1 MKEDLYDDLIE
12 EKEEKTD
19 YREVFF
25 KYLIRWPWFVASVV
39 VCLSIASLYLRYTT
53 PVYNISASIIIKDE
67 KKGGNI
73 GGMSALEDFGL
84 ISSSKNIDNEI
95 EIIRSKSLIKD
106 VVTEL
111 NLNISYWRKD
121 NIRSIETYPLSPI
134 QVSLEPQEA
143 AKLKSPLE
151 IELSM
156 LPGGKVDVQTT
167 IAEKPYTAHFDQLP
181 ATLPTSAGTLHFSQG
196 NDSTPVTEP
205 VLLTV
210 TVAPPLQTAKAY
222 TRALSVE
229 PSSKTTSIALISFK
243 NTNKQRGE
251 DFINKLIDVYNRD
264 ANDDKNEVA
273 EKTAQ
278 FINDRILLIN
288 QELGHTE
295 QELETF
301 KRNAGLTDLS
311 SDAQLTLVTSSEY
324 DKRQVE
330 NETQI
335 NLIDYLNE
343 YLTTNKEAVN
353 AVLPA
358 NVGLTNTSLSAMINE
373 YNERVLE
380 RNRLLR
386 NSSESNPAIRRLQDI
401 LIDMKASLRTTLN
414 SVRKGLLI
422 TKSDLEQQSN
432 RFNRRISNAPLQERQ
447 LVSISRQ
454 QEIKA
459 GLYLMLLQKREENAI
474 TLAATTN
481 NSKIIDDA
489 LADEAPISP
498 KNKMIYLIALLFGIS
513 LPAAAIYLVALFQYK
528 IEGRADVEKLTT
540 VPIVGN
546 VPIATKLEGSI
557 AVRENQN
564 DLMNEIFRS
573 IRTNLQFILG
583 EDKKVIM
590 VTSTISG
597 EGKTFVASNLAISF
611 ALLGK
616 RVVIMG
622 LDIRKPGLNK
632 AFSLSHKEA
641 GITQYLAHPRT
652 TDLFSLLQP
661 SDITPNLSLLP
672 GGVVPPNPTELL
684 AMDALVDAIELLKQR
699 FDYVILDTAPVG
711 MVTDTFLIGRVADI
725 SVYICRADYTQKMD
739 YKLIEELHKGNKLPH
754 LYTIINGLDMKK
766 KRYGYGY
773 GYGRY
778 YGYGYGKNK
787 D

>member
-1 MKEDLYDDLIE
+1 MKEDLYEDLYE
-12 EKEEKTD
+12 EKEEKID

-25 KYLIRWPWFVASVV
+25 KYLIRWPWFVVSVV
-39 VCLSIASLYLRYTT
+39 LFLGIAVLYLRYTT
-53 PVYNISASIIIKDE
+53 PVYNISASVIIKDD
-67 KKGGNI
+67 KKGGSN

-111 NLNISYWRKD
+111 NLHISYWRKG
-121 NIRSIETYPLSPI
+121 NIHSVETYPLSPI
-134 QVSLEPQEA
+134 RVDLATKEA
-143 AKLKSPLE
+143 AKLKDPLS
-151 IELSM
+151 IELSV
-156 LPGGKVDVQTT
+156 LPGGKVVVQTT
-167 IAEKPYTAHFDQLP
+167 IDEKPYTAHFDQLP
-181 ATLPTSAGTLHFSQG
+181 AALPTSAGILHFSQG
-196 NDSTPVTEP
+196 NDSTAVTEP
-205 VLLTV
+205 LLFTV
-210 TVAPPLQTAKAY
+210 TVASPLQVAKAY
-222 TRALSVE
+222 TQALTVE
-229 PSSKTTSIALISFK
+229 PSSKTTSIALLSLQ

-311 SDAQLTLVTSSEY
+311 SDAQLTLTTFSEY
-324 DKRQVE
+324 DKKRVE

-335 NLIDYLNE
+335 NLIGYLSDYLAA
-343 YLTTNKEAVN
+343 NKEATN
-353 AVLPA
+353 IVLPA
-358 NVGLTNTSLSAMINE
+358 NVGLTDTSLSAMINQ

-380 RNRLLR
+380 CNRLLR
-386 NSSESNPAIRRLQDI
+386 NSSESNPAISRLQAT
-401 LIDMKASLRTTLN
+401 LIDMKAGLRTTLN

-422 TKSDLEQQSN
+422 TQSGLKQQSN
-432 RFNRRISNAPLQERQ
+432 RFNRRISNAPSQERQ

-489 LADEAPISP
+489 LADEVPISP
-498 KNKMIYLIALLFGIS
+498 KDNMIYLIALVLGIS
-513 LPAAAIYLVALFQYK
+513 LPTAAIYVASLFQYK
-528 IEGRADVEKLTT
+528 IEGRADVEKITT

-546 VPIATKLEGSI
+546 VPVAANIEGSI
-557 AVRENQN
+557 AVHENQN
-564 DLMNEIFRS
+564 DLMTETFRA
-573 IRTNLQFILG
+573 IRTDIQFVLG
-583 EDKKVIM
+583 EGKKVIL
-590 VTSTISG
+590 VTSTTSG

-616 RVVIMG
+616 KVVIVG

-632 AFSLSHKEA
+632 AFSLSYKEI
-641 GITQYLAHPRT
+641 GITQYLAHPRS
-652 TDLFSLLQP
+652 TDLMSLLQP
-661 SDITPNLSLLP
+661 SGITPNLTLLP
-672 GGVVPPNPTELL
+672 GGTIPPNPTELL
-684 AMDALVDAIELLKQR
+684 ALDALVDAIELLKQR

-711 MVTDTFLIGRVADI
+711 MVTDTLLIGRVADA

-739 YKLIEELHKGNKLPH
+739 YKLINELQKGNKLPH
-754 LYTIINGLDMKK
+754 LCTIINGLDMKK
-766 KRYGYGY
+766 KKYGYGY
-773 GYGRY
+773 GYARN
-778 YGYGYGKNK
+778 YGYGYGQDK
-787 D
+787 

>member
-1 MKEDLYDDLIE
+1 MKEDLYDDLYE

-39 VCLSIASLYLRYTT
+39 VCLGIAALYLRYTT
-53 PVYNISASIIIKDE
+53 PVYNITASVIIKDD
-67 KKGGNI
+67 KKGGSI

-84 ISSSKNIDNEI
+84 VSSSKNIDNEI

-111 NLNISYWRKD
+111 NLHISYWRKG
-121 NIRSIETYPLSPI
+121 SIHSVETYPLSPI
-134 QVSLEPQEA
+134 QVDLATKET
-143 AKLKSPLE
+143 AKLKSPLS
-151 IELSM
+151 IELSV
-156 LPGGKVDVQTT
+156 LPGGKLDVQTT
-167 IAEKPYTAHFDQLP
+167 IDEKPYTAHFDQLP
-181 ATLPTSAGTLHFSQG
+181 AALPTSAGILHFSQG
-196 NDSTPVTEP
+196 NDSTAVTEP

-210 TVAPPLQTAKAY
+210 SVTSPLQMAKAY
-222 TRALSVE
+222 TQAFTVE
-229 PSSKTTSIALISFK
+229 PSSKTTSIALLSLQ
-243 NTNKQRGE
+243 NTNQQRGE
-251 DFINKLIDVYNRD
+251 DFINKLIEVYNRD

-295 QELETF
+295 QELESF
-301 KRNAGLTDLS
+301 KRNAGLTDLT
-311 SDAQLTLVTSSEY
+311 SDAQLTLSTFSEY
-324 DKRQVE
+324 DKKRVE

-335 NLIDYLNE
+335 NLIDYLSD
-343 YLTTNKEAVN
+343 YLTTNKEAIN
-353 AVLPA
+353 TVLPA
-358 NVGLTNTSLSAMINE
+358 NVGLTDTSLSAMINQ

-386 NSSESNPAIRRLQDI
+386 NSSESNPAISRLQAT
-401 LIDMKASLRTTLN
+401 LMDMKAGLRTTLN

-422 TKSDLEQQSN
+422 TQSDLEQQSS
-432 RFNRRISNAPLQERQ
+432 RFNRRISNAPSQERQ

-489 LADEAPISP
+489 LADEDPISP

-513 LPAAAIYLVALFQYK
+513 IPAAAIYLSTLFQYK
-528 IEGRADVEKLTT
+528 IEGRMDVEKLTT

-546 VPIATKLEGSI
+546 VPVAANIDGSI
-557 AVRENQN
+557 AVHENQN
-564 DLMNEIFRS
+564 DLMAETFRA
-573 IRTNLQFILG
+573 IRTDMQFVLG
-583 EDKKVIM
+583 EGQKVIL
-590 VTSTISG
+590 VTSTTSG

-616 RVVIMG
+616 RVVIVG

-632 AFSLSHKEA
+632 AFSLSYKEI
-641 GITQYLAHPRT
+641 GITQYLAHPRS
-652 TDLFSLLQP
+652 TDLMSLLQP
-661 SDITPNLSLLP
+661 SGITPNLTLLP
-672 GGVVPPNPTELL
+672 GGTIPPNPTELL
-684 AMDALVDAIELLKQR
+684 ALDALVDAIELLKQR

-711 MVTDTFLIGRVADI
+711 MVTDTLLIGRVADA

-739 YKLIEELHKGNKLPH
+739 YELINELQKGNKLPH
-754 LYTIINGLDMKK
+754 LCTIINGLDMKK
-766 KRYGYGY
+766 KKYGYGY
-773 GYGRY
+773 GYARK
-778 YGYGYGKNK
+778 YGYGYGQDK
-787 D
+787 

>member
-1 MKEDLYDDLIE
+1 MKEDLYEDLYE
-12 EKEEKTD
+12 EKEEKID

-25 KYLIRWPWFVASVV
+25 KYLIRWPWFVVSVV
-39 VCLSIASLYLRYTT
+39 LFLGIAVLYLRYTT
-53 PVYNISASIIIKDE
+53 PVYNISASVIIKDD
-67 KKGGNI
+67 KKGGSN

-111 NLNISYWRKD
+111 NLHISYWRKG
-121 NIRSIETYPLSPI
+121 NIHSVETYPLSPI
-134 QVSLEPQEA
+134 RVDLATKEA
-143 AKLKSPLE
+143 AKLKDPLS
-151 IELSM
+151 IELSV

-167 IAEKPYTAHFDQLP
+167 IDEKPYTAHFDQLP
-181 ATLPTSAGTLHFSQG
+181 AALPTSAGILHFSQG
-196 NDSTPVTEP
+196 NDSTAVTEP
-205 VLLTV
+205 LLFTV
-210 TVAPPLQTAKAY
+210 TVASPRQVAKAY
-222 TRALSVE
+222 TQALTVE
-229 PSSKTTSIALISFK
+229 PSSKTTSIALLSLQ

-311 SDAQLTLVTSSEY
+311 SDAQLTLTTFSEY
-324 DKRQVE
+324 DKKRVE

-335 NLIDYLNE
+335 NLIGYLSDYLAA
-343 YLTTNKEAVN
+343 NKEATN
-353 AVLPA
+353 IVLPA
-358 NVGLTNTSLSAMINE
+358 NVGLTDTSLSAMINQ

-380 RNRLLR
+380 CNRLLR
-386 NSSESNPAIRRLQDI
+386 NSSESNPAISRLQAT
-401 LIDMKASLRTTLN
+401 LIDMKAGLRTTLN

-422 TKSDLEQQSN
+422 TQSGLKQQSN
-432 RFNRRISNAPLQERQ
+432 RFNRRISNAPSQERQ

-489 LADEAPISP
+489 LADEVPISP
-498 KNKMIYLIALLFGIS
+498 KDNMIYLIALVLGIS
-513 LPAAAIYLVALFQYK
+513 LPTAAIYVASLFQYK
-528 IEGRADVEKLTT
+528 IEGRADVEKITT

-546 VPIATKLEGSI
+546 VPVAANIEGSI
-557 AVRENQN
+557 AVHENQN
-564 DLMNEIFRS
+564 DLMTETFRA
-573 IRTNLQFILG
+573 IRTDIQFVLG
-583 EDKKVIM
+583 EGKKVIL
-590 VTSTISG
+590 VTSTTSG

-616 RVVIMG
+616 KVVIVG

-632 AFSLSHKEA
+632 AFSLSYKEI
-641 GITQYLAHPRT
+641 GITQYLAHPRS
-652 TDLFSLLQP
+652 TDLMSLLQP
-661 SDITPNLSLLP
+661 SGITPNLTLLP
-672 GGVVPPNPTELL
+672 GGTIPPNPTELL
-684 AMDALVDAIELLKQR
+684 ALDALVDAIELLKQR

-711 MVTDTFLIGRVADI
+711 MVTDTLLIGRVADA

-739 YKLIEELHKGNKLPH
+739 YKLINELQKGNKLPH
-754 LYTIINGLDMKK
+754 LCTIINGLDMKK
-766 KRYGYGY
+766 KKYGYGY
-773 GYGRY
+773 GYARN
-778 YGYGYGKNK
+778 YGYGYGQDK
-787 D
+787 

>member
-1 MKEDLYDDLIE
+1 MKEDLYEDLYE
-12 EKEEKTD
+12 EKEEKID

-25 KYLIRWPWFVASVV
+25 KYLIRWPWFVVSVV
-39 VCLSIASLYLRYTT
+39 LFLGIAVLYLRYTT
-53 PVYNISASIIIKDE
+53 PVYNISASVIIKDD
-67 KKGGNI
+67 KKGGSN

-111 NLNISYWRKD
+111 NLHISYWRKG
-121 NIRSIETYPLSPI
+121 NIHSVETYPLSPI
-134 QVSLEPQEA
+134 RVDLATKEA
-143 AKLKSPLE
+143 AKLKDPLS
-151 IELSM
+151 IELSV
-156 LPGGKVDVQTT
+156 LPGGKVVVQTT
-167 IAEKPYTAHFDQLP
+167 IDEKPYTAHFDQLP
-181 ATLPTSAGTLHFSQG
+181 AALPTSAGILHFSQG
-196 NDSTPVTEP
+196 NDSTAVTEP
-205 VLLTV
+205 LLFTV
-210 TVAPPLQTAKAY
+210 TVASPRQVAKAY
-222 TRALSVE
+222 TQALTVE
-229 PSSKTTSIALISFK
+229 PSSKTTSIALLSLQ

-311 SDAQLTLVTSSEY
+311 SDAQLTLTTFSEY
-324 DKRQVE
+324 DKKRVE

-335 NLIDYLNE
+335 NLIGYLSDYLAA
-343 YLTTNKEAVN
+343 NKEATN
-353 AVLPA
+353 IVLPA
-358 NVGLTNTSLSAMINE
+358 NVGLTDTSLSAMINQ

-380 RNRLLR
+380 CNRLLR
-386 NSSESNPAIRRLQDI
+386 NSSESNPAISRLQAT
-401 LIDMKASLRTTLN
+401 LIDMKAGLRTTLN

-422 TKSDLEQQSN
+422 TQSGLKQQSN
-432 RFNRRISNAPLQERQ
+432 RFNRRISNAPSQERQ

-489 LADEAPISP
+489 LADEVPISP
-498 KNKMIYLIALLFGIS
+498 KDNMIYLIALVLGIS
-513 LPAAAIYLVALFQYK
+513 LPTAAIYVASLFQYK
-528 IEGRADVEKLTT
+528 IEGRADVEKITT

-546 VPIATKLEGSI
+546 VPVAANIEGSI
-557 AVRENQN
+557 AVHENQN
-564 DLMNEIFRS
+564 DLMTETFRA
-573 IRTNLQFILG
+573 IRTDIQFVLG
-583 EDKKVIM
+583 EGKKVIL
-590 VTSTISG
+590 VTSTTSG

-616 RVVIMG
+616 KVVIVG

-632 AFSLSHKEA
+632 AFSLSYKEI
-641 GITQYLAHPRT
+641 GITQYLAHPRS
-652 TDLFSLLQP
+652 TDLMSLLQP
-661 SDITPNLSLLP
+661 SGITPNLTLLP
-672 GGVVPPNPTELL
+672 GGTIPPNPTELL
-684 AMDALVDAIELLKQR
+684 ALDALVDAIELLKQR

-711 MVTDTFLIGRVADI
+711 MVTDTLLIGRVADA

-739 YKLIEELHKGNKLPH
+739 YKLINELQKGNKLPH
-754 LYTIINGLDMKK
+754 LCTIINGLDMKK
-766 KRYGYGY
+766 KKYGYGY
-773 GYGRY
+773 GYARN
-778 YGYGYGKNK
+778 YGYGYGQDK
-787 D
+787 

>member
-1 MKEDLYDDLIE
+1 MKEDLYEDLYE
-12 EKEEKTD
+12 EKEEKID

-25 KYLIRWPWFVASVV
+25 KYLIRWPWFVVSVV
-39 VCLSIASLYLRYTT
+39 LFLGIAVLYLRYTT
-53 PVYNISASIIIKDE
+53 PVYNISASVIIKDD
-67 KKGGNI
+67 KKGGSN

-111 NLNISYWRKD
+111 NLHISYWRKG
-121 NIRSIETYPLSPI
+121 NIHSVETYPLSPI
-134 QVSLEPQEA
+134 RVDLATKEA
-143 AKLKSPLE
+143 AKLKDPLS
-151 IELSM
+151 IELSV

-167 IAEKPYTAHFDQLP
+167 IDEKPYTAHFDQLP
-181 ATLPTSAGTLHFSQG
+181 AALPTSAGILHFSQG
-196 NDSTPVTEP
+196 NDSTAVTEP
-205 VLLTV
+205 LLFTV
-210 TVAPPLQTAKAY
+210 TVASPRQVAKAY
-222 TRALSVE
+222 TQALTVE
-229 PSSKTTSIALISFK
+229 PSSKTTSIALLSLQ

-311 SDAQLTLVTSSEY
+311 SDAQLTLTTFSEY
-324 DKRQVE
+324 DKKRVE

-335 NLIDYLNE
+335 NLIGYLSDYLAA
-343 YLTTNKEAVN
+343 NKEATN
-353 AVLPA
+353 IVLPA
-358 NVGLTNTSLSAMINE
+358 NVGLTDTSLSAMINQ

-380 RNRLLR
+380 CNRLLR
-386 NSSESNPAIRRLQDI
+386 NSSESNPAISRLQAT
-401 LIDMKASLRTTLN
+401 LIDMKAGLRTTLN

-422 TKSDLEQQSN
+422 TQSGLKQQSN
-432 RFNRRISNAPLQERQ
+432 RFNRRISNAPSQERQ

-489 LADEAPISP
+489 LADEVPISP
-498 KNKMIYLIALLFGIS
+498 KDNMIYLIALVLGIS
-513 LPAAAIYLVALFQYK
+513 LPTAAIYVASLFQYK
-528 IEGRADVEKLTT
+528 IEGRADVEKITT

-546 VPIATKLEGSI
+546 VPVAANIEGSI
-557 AVRENQN
+557 AVHENQN
-564 DLMNEIFRS
+564 DLMAETFRA
-573 IRTNLQFILG
+573 IRTDIQFVLG
-583 EDKKVIM
+583 EGKKVIL
-590 VTSTISG
+590 VTSTTSG

-616 RVVIMG
+616 KVVIVG

-632 AFSLSHKEA
+632 AFSLSYKEI
-641 GITQYLAHPRT
+641 GITQYLAHPRS
-652 TDLFSLLQP
+652 TDLMSLLQP
-661 SDITPNLSLLP
+661 SGITPNLTLLP
-672 GGVVPPNPTELL
+672 GGTIPPNPTELL
-684 AMDALVDAIELLKQR
+684 ALDALVDAIELLKQR

-711 MVTDTFLIGRVADI
+711 MVTDTLLIGRVADA

-739 YKLIEELHKGNKLPH
+739 YKLINELQKGNKLPH
-754 LYTIINGLDMKK
+754 LCTIINGLDMKK
-766 KRYGYGY
+766 KKYGYGY
-773 GYGRY
+773 GYARN
-778 YGYGYGKNK
+778 YGYGYGQDK
-787 D
+787 